1 MISKTCRAKE
11 KTSEYQSAT
20 ATNCRKIKRDEQ
32 KTVLKSTLMQ
42 LKITN
47 AEITAL
53 INVIE
58 SVIGDEDDGEQG

>member
-1 MISKTCRAKE
+1 MSTKAPLPLIVE
-11 KTSEYQSAT
+11 
-20 ATNCRKIKRDEQ
+20 KIKRDEQ

-58 SVIGDEDDGEQG
+58 SVIGDEDDGGQG